1 VAERGRPLFSIGAV
15 ARMLD
20 LSPATIR
27 TWEIRYG
34 NVVPER
40 SGGGQRLYSR
50 DQVDQLRFVKDE
62 VSAGRRPAEAHRL
75 LAERVAGGEAVL
87 GEHMR
92 VLIAESKFGAAD
104 MLRQLLGAE
113 GFEVVLASDP
123 ESAAQRLVENVPT
136 LAVVDTD
143 DAGFDDVT
151 RELEARGT
159 RVLSA
164 NGFLRRAAA
173 FGG

>member
-1 VAERGRPLFSIGAV
+1 
-15 ARMLD
+15 MLD

-62 VSAGRRPAEAHRL
+62 VLGGRRPAEAHRL
-75 LAERVAGGEAVL
+75 LAERVARGEAVL
-87 GEHMR
+87 AEHMR

-159 RVLSA
+159 RVLAA